1 MEESPKHNFPIF
13 FFFVP
18 GESANEGGSQGPEP
32 KRACFVCLCFLFEIY
47 VFRLIV
53 RFPFFFTPL
62 GAPLAFAFRLS
73 CVEYTR
79 AWFPHALQC
88 IPPDDPD
95 PFSYLQ

>member
-1 MEESPKHNFPIF
+1 VF
-13 FFFVP
+13 
-18 GESANEGGSQGPEP
+18 
-32 KRACFVCLCFLFEIY
+32 CLSVFLFEIYVMIY

-73 CVEYTR
+73 CVAYTR
-79 AWFPHALQC
+79 AWFPHAWQC